1 MLETERD
8 YFDKH
13 RDDLLRQY
21 PGKFVVIKDQQLLGS
36 YDTIQDALG
45 AGAREFGMVSFLV
58 RRTDQV
64 AEEITI
70 PALTLDVYKRQALSD
85 AAAQIRLGLY
95 VVWQTAIAA
104 RADRAIGHDIRE
116 GAARGRQIQQLHGE
130 RQIVSPRPG
139 VPAQTGRAL
148 PADVS

>member
-21 PGKFVVIKDQQLLGS
+21 PGKFVVIKEAQLLGA

-58 RRTDQV
+58 RRTDEVPQEV
-64 AEEITI
+64 SI
-70 PALTLDVYKRQALSD
+70 PALTLGIL
-85 AAAQIRLGLY
+85 
-95 VVWQTAIAA
+95 
-104 RADRAIGHDIRE
+104 RADPPHTTDGTR
-116 GAARGRQIQQLHGE
+116 
-130 RQIVSPRPG
+130 
-139 VPAQTGRAL
+139 
-148 PADVS
+148 

>member
-1 MLETERD
+1 MLDTERD

-70 PALTLDVYKRQALSD
+70 PALTLGIL
-85 AAAQIRLGLY
+85 
-95 VVWQTAIAA
+95 
-104 RADRAIGHDIRE
+104 RADPSFSNSG
-116 GAARGRQIQQLHGE
+116 
-130 RQIVSPRPG
+130 
-139 VPAQTGRAL
+139 TG
-148 PADVS
+148 SGT